1 MTCYRHPG
9 REAYVRCQRC
19 ERIIC
24 PECQVEASVGF
35 LCPECA
41 GGTPAQIS
49 SAVRRAQRLATTGG
63 RPLVSITLIAINTLV
78 WLLQVLPG
86 SAVTEQLAYSPMSL
100 ALDPWRMLTA
110 GFAHDPNN
118 FLHLA
123 LNMYSL
129 YVFGQVLE
137 PMLGRIRFI
146 ALYLLALLGGS
157 AAVTW
162 LSSVVGYTLGASGA
176 IFGLMGA
183 YFVIA
188 RRLGAQG
195 GQLVGLIAINL
206 AFGFFMPGISWQ
218 AHVGGLAV
226 GCLVAVLFI
235 NTRQINQKTQQLL
248 GLIGIFVLIVAIAYA
263 GLYYRVIPAL
273 FGH

>member
-1 MTCYRHPG
+1 MTCYRHPD

-41 GGTPAQIS
+41 GGTPNQLQAAQ
-49 SAVRRAQRLATTGG
+49 RRAARLASSGA
-63 RPLVSITLIAINTLV
+63 RPVVSISLIAVNAFV

-86 SAVTEQLAYSPMSL
+86 SVVTQILAFSPMAL
-100 ALDPWRMLTA
+100 AVEPWRALTA

-118 FLHLA
+118 FLHLG

-129 YVFGQVLE
+129 YIFGQVLE
-137 PMLGRIRFI
+137 PMLGKSRFL
-146 ALYLLALLGGS
+146 ALYLLSVLGGS

-162 LSSVVGYTLGASGA
+162 LSSIVGYTLGASGA
-176 IFGLMGA
+176 IFGLMSA

-188 RRLGAQG
+188 RKLGAQG
-195 GQLVGLIAINL
+195 GQLIGLIAINL
-206 AFGFFMPGISWQ
+206 AFGFLVPGVSWQ
-218 AHVGGLAV
+218 AHVGGLAA
-226 GCLVAVLFI
+226 GALVALLYV
-235 NTRQINQKTQQLL
+235 NTRRLNQKTQQLL
-248 GLIGIFVLIVAIAYA
+248 GLVGIFALICVVMYA
-263 GLYYRVIPAL
+263 GLVSRVLPAL
-273 FGH
+273 GF

>member
-1 MTCYRHPG
+1 MTCYRHPD

-41 GGTPAQIS
+41 GGTPNQLQAAQ
-49 SAVRRAQRLATTGG
+49 RRAARLASSGA
-63 RPLVSITLIAINTLV
+63 RPVVSISLIAVNAFV

-86 SAVTEQLAYSPMSL
+86 SVVTQILAFSPMAL
-100 ALDPWRMLTA
+100 AVEPWRALTA

-118 FLHLA
+118 FLHLG

-129 YVFGQVLE
+129 YIFGQVLE
-137 PMLGRIRFI
+137 PMLGKSRFL
-146 ALYLLALLGGS
+146 ALYLLSVLGGS

-162 LSSVVGYTLGASGA
+162 LSSIVGYTLGASGA

-188 RRLGAQG
+188 RKLGAQG
-195 GQLVGLIAINL
+195 GQLIGLIAINL
-206 AFGFFMPGISWQ
+206 AFGFLVPGVSWQ
-218 AHVGGLAV
+218 AHVGGLAA
-226 GCLVAVLFI
+226 GALVALLYV
-235 NTRQINQKTQQLL
+235 NTRRLNQKTQQLL
-248 GLIGIFVLIVAIAYA
+248 GLVGIFALICVVMYA
-263 GLYYRVIPAL
+263 GLVSRVLPAL
-273 FGH
+273 GF

>member
-1 MTCYRHPG
+1 MICYRHPG
-9 REAYVRCQRC
+9 HEAYVRCQRC
-19 ERIIC
+19 ERFIC

-41 GGTPAQIS
+41 GGTPTQINAQR
-49 SAVRRAQRLATTGG
+49 RRAQRQAMSGA
-63 RPLVSITLIAINTLV
+63 RPLVSIILIAINVLV
-78 WLLQVLPG
+78 WVLQVLPG
-86 SAVTEQLAYSPMSL
+86 SVVTETLVYSPL
-100 ALDPWRMLTA
+100 ALTVEPWRMLTA
-110 GFAHDPNN
+110 GFAHDPQN

-129 YVFGQVLE
+129 YIFGQVLE
-137 PMLGRIRFI
+137 PLIGRGRF
-146 ALYLLALLGGS
+146 LAMYVLSVLGGT

-162 LSSVVGYTLGASGA
+162 LSDPTAVTLGASGA

-195 GQLVGLIAINL
+195 NQLLGLIGINL

-226 GCLVAVLFI
+226 GCLVALLLWA
-235 NTRQINQKTQQLL
+235 TRNLNQKTQQML
-248 GLIGIFVLIVAIAYA
+248 GLVGIFVLVLAVTYA
-263 GLYYRVIPAL
+263 GFYLRVLPM
-273 FGH
+273 FGY

>member
-1 MTCYRHPG
+1 MICYRHPG
-9 REAYVRCQRC
+9 HEAYVRCQRC
-19 ERIIC
+19 ERFIC

-41 GGTPAQIS
+41 GGTPTQINAQR
-49 SAVRRAQRLATTGG
+49 RRAQRQAMSGA
-63 RPLVSITLIAINTLV
+63 RPLVSIILIAINILV
-78 WLLQVLPG
+78 WVLQVLPG
-86 SAVTEQLAYSPMSL
+86 SVVTEKLVYSPL
-100 ALDPWRMLTA
+100 ALTVEPWRMLTA
-110 GFAHDPNN
+110 GFAHDPQN

-129 YVFGQVLE
+129 YIFGQVLE
-137 PMLGRIRFI
+137 PLIGRGRFL
-146 ALYLLALLGGS
+146 AMYLLSVLGGT

-162 LSSVVGYTLGASGA
+162 LSDPTAVTLGASGA

-195 GQLVGLIAINL
+195 NQLLGLIGINL

-226 GCLVAVLFI
+226 GCLVALLLWA
-235 NTRQINQKTQQLL
+235 TRNLNQKTQQML
-248 GLIGIFVLIVAIAYA
+248 GLVGIFVLVLAVTYA
-263 GLYYRVIPAL
+263 GFYLRVLPM
-273 FGH
+273 FGY